1 MSTDW
6 NDAELK
12 ALLSELADTEEA
24 RAEIAEEHRLLEK
37 DLLRLVDP
45 LPPSDFVQKVM
56 RRVAAAPSRPIS
68 RAEVIAAASIVFTTV
83 GAAVVALLAGSNGAS
98 VGLALADLA
107 ITLRSGLVAMG
118 SGLLALWST
127 AALPLAVGLSSA
139 VWLSLAVFRRAAQ
152 PTAAKVLP

>member
-6 NDAELK
+6 SDAELK

-45 LPPSDFVQKVM
+45 PPPSDFVQKVM
-56 RRVAAAPSRPIS
+56 HRVATAPSRPIS
-68 RAEVIAAASIVFTTV
+68 RAEVISAASIVFATV
-83 GAAVVALLAGSNGAS
+83 GAAVVALLAGSDSTS

-107 ITLRSGLVAMG
+107 IKLRSGLVAMG
-118 SGLLALWST
+118 SGLLALWAT
-127 AALPLAVGLSSA
+127 AALPLAIGLCST
-139 VWLSLAVFRRAAQ
+139 VWLSLAVFRRVAQ
-152 PTAAKVLP
+152 PATAKVLP